1 MLLGD
6 MHDNYILRICY
17 HQCIL
22 PSSTDQPVL
31 LGNFIFLPTNASLH
45 IYAAHVKAS
54 MMGSSLT
61 IPITSGR
68 FNLGIWQVLSFC
80 VFVILK
86 PSISWLP
93 AIFRTS
99 HTHISQKTLQ
109 YQGSQKDCRETSIL
123 MVMQNTYCA
132 SSCLDIHL
140 KKETPIPPSVN

>member
-1 MLLGD
+1 MLLDD

-17 HQCIL
+17 HQYIL
-22 PSSTDQPVL
+22 PSLTDQPVL
-31 LGNFIFLPTNASLH
+31 LGNVIFLPTNASLH

-68 FNLGIWQVLSFC
+68 FNLGIWQVLSFP

-93 AIFRTS
+93 ATFRTS
-99 HTHISQKTLQ
+99 HTHISQNTLQ
-109 YQGSQKDCRETSIL
+109 YQGSQERCRETSNC
-123 MVMQNTYCA
+123 MVM
-132 SSCLDIHL
+132 
-140 KKETPIPPSVN
+140 